1 MEKQIS
7 KKRRQITGGV
17 SLTIAVL
24 LLLVLYLYD
33 ASIVL
38 TFFNELLLIALLIAI
53 TPSAVL
59 DYLNHKWLAAIED
72 QTPSLVRGISE
83 SQETGVTL
91 VQALDSV
98 VENRLVSGP
107 LAYEVKKLT
116 TQMSWSLS
124 FEDALQR
131 FRDRIRSPIVNRFC
145 ALVLEASRSGGQI
158 KQVFKA
164 TSGFM
169 EEMREIDQ
177 ETSSQMKPYIIIIY
191 AAFLVFL
198 FVSIILIVSFFEP
211 LEGLEHILSPTTLV
225 GARQFKDF
233 FYRTMLVSAL
243 MGGLMAGKIGE
254 RRVLS
259 GLKHSI
265 IQLVMGY
272 ITFYIMIPPN
282 WMVI

>member
-1 MEKQIS
+1 MQRKIA
-7 KKRRQITGGV
+7 KKRRQITAAL
-17 SLTIAVL
+17 SLGIAIGLPVI
-24 LLLVLYLYD
+24 LYL
-33 ASIVL
+33 SNPQVIT
-38 TFFNELLLIALLIAI
+38 TFFNEILLIALLVAT

-59 DYLNHKWLAAIED
+59 DYLHHKWLVAIED
-72 QTPSLVRGISE
+72 QTPRLVRGISE

-91 VQALDSV
+91 IQALDSV
-98 VENRLVSGP
+98 VENRLVTGP
-107 LAYEVKKLT
+107 LASEVQKLT
-116 TQMSWSLS
+116 TQMSWGLS

-131 FRDRIRSPIVNRFC
+131 FRDRIASPIVNRFC
-145 ALVLEASRSGGQI
+145 ALVLEASSSGGQI

-191 AAFLVFL
+191 AAFLVFI

-254 RRVLS
+254 RRVLG

-272 ITFYIMIPPN
+272 VTFYIMIPPN